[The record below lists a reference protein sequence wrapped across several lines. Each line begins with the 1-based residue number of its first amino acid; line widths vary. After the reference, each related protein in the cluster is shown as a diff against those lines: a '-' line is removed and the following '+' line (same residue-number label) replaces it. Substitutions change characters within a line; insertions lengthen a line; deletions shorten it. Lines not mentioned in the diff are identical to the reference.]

1 LNDKIHALANPN
13 PQSTPPMKK
22 SLLLLF
28 VVLIFSFAANARTF
42 YVSNLGNDGN
52 SGLTTSAPW
61 KTLAKVSSYTGLVGG
76 DAVLFNRGE
85 VFYGQLIINNSGSSG
100 NPITIGAYGTGAN
113 PVITG
118 FTSVSSWTN
127 LGSNIWESTSAVST
141 LPTCN
146 MVTINRV
153 NTPMGR
159 YPNTGYLTY
168 QSFSGNTSITSSSL
182 TGSPNWTGAEAVIRK
197 QRWIIDKNNKI
208 TAQSGGTLTYTASS
222 TYNGQSGYGFF
233 IQNDSRTLDLQN
245 EWYYNPSTKKIRVYS
260 TTTPTNVQVAT
271 KDTLVY
277 MKYRNYIT
285 FDNLSI
291 RGSNKDAFVILSS
304 GNVTI
309 QNCSID
315 YSGKDAIWGDQNLGQ
330 SSSSFVLKNSTIN
343 HTNNNAI
350 NLASEFAGALI
361 SHNTIKNTG
370 MIAGMGGSGDGTYE
384 AIQTTGVNNAIVEY
398 NEIDSTGYLGVMF
411 SNNNTIIR
419 NNLLNGFCLI
429 KLDGGGI
436 YTWNW
441 TTTMFTGQKIL
452 NNILLNGIGDNAGT
466 NATGF
471 PIAHGIYL
479 DGGSA
484 NIEISGNSMVNCS
497 NDGLYIHNSHALNI
511 HNNTFFNNGNY
522 QALFVSFDVNSPVRN
537 VLFKN
542 NIIVSKTAT
551 QWTGSFQSIADDLS
565 SFGTLDSNYWAR
577 PINDSIVID
586 NSMNGYTKFAK
597 RTLAQWQ
604 AYSLEDAHSKKSPK
618 TITTVNDLR
627 FEYNASEANKT
638 ISLGANYI
646 DMKNVSY
653 NGSITLAPYTSA
665 VLIYNGASTTNQ
677 LPVANAG
684 ADQTI
689 TLPTSTV
696 NLSGS
701 GTDADGTISVYSWT
715 KISGPSAGTI
725 TSAASAAT
733 TVSALVQGIYK
744 FQLKVTDNA
753 GASDVDTVQVT
764 VNAATTTNLLPAVNL
779 ANVANGI
786 NYSYYQSTVGWK
798 YMPIFSTYTPVKTG
812 TTTNFNISLATQ
824 STTFAFYFS
833 GYVNVP
839 SDGTYTFY
847 TNSDDGSYLAIDG
860 VVVVN
865 NDGLHA
871 ALEKSGTIGLK
882 AGKHAISV
890 GYFQQGGGSVLSVSY
905 SGPGITK
912 QVVPSSALY
921 IVPGTVAMNNNITQ
935 VITSSTQVGIK
946 AYPNPFINSI
956 TVNINGAASEYKLM
970 LVNVSGQVIWTKNGT
985 KGEGDLQQSINTSTL
1000 QKGIYFLR
1008 VIQNNNAS
1016 VIKLEK

>member
-1 LNDKIHALANPN
+1 
-13 PQSTPPMKK
+13 MKK
-22 SLLLLF
+22 PLTLLF
-28 VVLIFSFAANARTF
+28 LILIFGFAANATTY
-42 YVSNLGNDGN
+42 YVSNSGSDYN
-52 SGLTTSAPW
+52 SGTSTSAPW
-61 KTLAKVSSYTGLVGG
+61 KTLAKVSSFTGFRAG
-76 DAVLFNRGE
+76 DAILFNRGE
-85 VFYGQLIINNSGSSG
+85 VFYGMLTINNSGYSG
-100 NPITIGAYGTGAN
+100 SPITFGAYGSGAT
-113 PVITG
+113 PIITG
-118 FTSVSSWTN
+118 FTTVSSWTN
-127 LGSNIWESTSAVST
+127 LGSNIWESTNAVSA
-141 LPTCN
+141 LSTCN
-146 MVTINRV
+146 MVAINSV

-168 QSFSGNTSITSSSL
+168 QSFSGKTSITSSSL
-182 TGSPNWTGAEAVIRK
+182 SGTPNWTGAEVVIRK
-197 QRWIIDKNNKI
+197 QRWITDRNLI

-233 IQNDSRTLDLQN
+233 IQNDARTLDVQN
-245 EWYYNPSTKKIRVYS
+245 EWYYNPSTKKIRIYS
-260 TTTPTNVQVAT
+260 TTTPTNVRVVS

-277 MKYRNYIT
+277 MKYRNYVT
-285 FDNLSI
+285 FSNISFQ
-291 RGSNKDAFVILSS
+291 GSNKDAFVILSS
-304 GNVTI
+304 SNVTI

-315 YSGKDAIWGDQNLGQ
+315 YSGKDAIWGNQNLGQ

-384 AIQTTGVNNAIVEY
+384 AVQATGVSNVIVEY
-398 NEIDSTGYLGVMF
+398 NEIDSTGYIGIMF

-436 YTWNW
+436 FTWNW
-441 TTTMFTGQKIL
+441 TTTAFTGQKIL

-484 NIEISGNSMVNCS
+484 NIEIAGNSMVNCS
-497 NDGLYIHNSHALNI
+497 NDGMYIHNSHNLNI

-522 QALFVSFDVNSPVRN
+522 QALFVSFDVNSPIRN

-542 NIIVSKTAT
+542 NIIVSKAAT
-551 QWTGSFQSIADDLS
+551 QWAGSFQSITNDLG

-577 PINDSIVID
+577 PIDDNITID
-586 NSMNGYTKFAK
+586 NSMNNYTLFAK
-597 RTLAQWQ
+597 RTLGQWQ
-604 AYSLEDAHSKKSPK
+604 TFSLQDPHSKKSPK
-618 TITTVNDLR
+618 AITSVNDLR

-638 ISLGANYI
+638 IYLGANYI
-646 DMKNVSY
+646 DMKNASY

-677 LPVANAG
+677 PPVANAG
-684 ADQTI
+684 PDQTI
-689 TLPTSTV
+689 TLPTSSTT
-696 NLSGS
+696 LTGS
-701 GTDADGTISVYSWT
+701 GTDANGTISAYNWT

-725 TSAASAAT
+725 NSATTAAT
-733 TVSALVQGIYK
+733 LVSALVQGIYK

-753 GASDVDTVQVT
+753 GASDVDTVQVI
-764 VNAATTTNLLPAVNL
+764 VNATTTTTTTTNLLPAVNL

-786 NYSYYQSTVGWK
+786 NYNYYVSSVGWSW
-798 YMPIFSTYTPVKTG
+798 MPIFSSLTPAKTG
-812 TTTNFNISLATQ
+812 TTTNFNISLATR

-833 GYVNVP
+833 GFISVP

-860 VVVVN
+860 VVVIN

-882 AGKHAISV
+882 AGKHTIAV

-912 QVVPSSALY
+912 QVVPASALY
-921 IVPGTVAMNNNITQ
+921 IVPATVAMNNNINQ
-935 VITSSTQVGIK
+935 AITSPAQVGIK
-946 AYPNPFINSI
+946 AYPNPFINYI
-956 TVNINGAASEYKLM
+956 MVNINGAAGEYKLV
-970 LVNVSGQVIWTKNGT
+970 LINASGQIIWTKNGT
-985 KGEGDLQQSINTSTL
+985 KSEGDFQQSINTSTL

-1008 VIQNNNAS
+1008 VIQNNNGS